1 MTTIGSIRVISHNNL
16 LSKGIESCTNF
27 QHSCLHNNKYFSTI
41 DQKDDIRNMKGYYD
55 SNENDEN
62 ESLLLSNRRQF
73 NQIPINPSILNY
85 IESIGVGLRPMRKK
99 SKLIYKKKT
108 TTRGRKDQPQNL
120 LQEEDES
127 SFFANDKRRYGKTK
141 KPNGHTTA
149 TRTRDGKRSS
159 TSAWLPPP
167 PFSSSIKDEGGN
179 ESVNEYVCLPVK
191 IIGSAGS
198 FEDKMPRPS
207 KGLPEVALA
216 GRSNV
221 GKSTLLNALLYGNRF
236 TDVPEN
242 RTFVRGKTPVGAKLP
257 KGSKAI
263 VSNKPGETK
272 QITFYQLSCNVL
284 KKTKEQQQQQ
294 LTTTREE
301 KEIVATNDEKEKM
314 SLVLVDLPGYGFAYT
329 SEEKAS
335 EWKRLMNDYI
345 WNRSRKSLKRVLL
358 LLDARHG
365 FKKTDYEFLTSLDS
379 DGKVPPI
386 QLVLTK
392 CDLVSQNDLA
402 RRVIQ
407 VKEQFSSIFK
417 RQPSSLPVMLV
428 SAKAGLGF
436 NNIRKGNAK
445 GGILELQRELAALVP
460 KP

>member
-1 MTTIGSIRVISHNNL
+1 M
-16 LSKGIESCTNF
+16 
-27 QHSCLHNNKYFSTI
+27 
-41 DQKDDIRNMKGYYD
+41 
-55 SNENDEN
+55 
-62 ESLLLSNRRQF
+62 
-73 NQIPINPSILNY
+73 
-85 IESIGVGLRPMRKK
+85 
-99 SKLIYKKKT
+99 
-108 TTRGRKDQPQNL
+108 
-120 LQEEDES
+120 
-127 SFFANDKRRYGKTK
+127 
-141 KPNGHTTA
+141 
-149 TRTRDGKRSS
+149 
-159 TSAWLPPP
+159 
-167 PFSSSIKDEGGN
+167 
-179 ESVNEYVCLPVK
+179 
-191 IIGSAGS
+191 
-198 FEDKMPRPS
+198 
-207 KGLPEVALA
+207 A

-242 RTFVRGKTPVGAKLP
+242 RTYVRGKTPEGAKLP

-272 QITFYQLSCNVL
+272 QITFYQLSCDVM
-284 KKTKEQQQQQ
+284 KKKKQ
-294 LTTTREE
+294 LTTTEE
-301 KEIVATNDEKEKM
+301 EEEEVVMTNDETKKKKKKKM
-314 SLVLVDLPGYGFAYT
+314 TLLLVDLPGYGFAYT
-329 SEEKAS
+329 SEEKAL

-345 WNRSRKSLKRVLL
+345 CNRSRKSLKRVLL

-379 DGKVPPI
+379 NDGNNVPPI

-402 RRVIQ
+402 RRVVQ
-407 VKEQFSSIFK
+407 VKEQFSNMFK